1 MSLLTVDQIQY
12 NGGTALTLP
21 TATPGAG
28 DMLQT
33 NGSGVLSWRD
43 RLQKVTNA
51 AGSVTY
57 TTPANIQAGKSLG
70 TAGGNTMGWYSA
82 GGDPMKI
89 GSHIG
94 WRLADKADFNAIIT
108 TYDGNESAS
117 ANQGVGTMNL
127 KIPDS
132 VNASDV
138 SSYYMEAYNLSAQNG
153 NWYLNVKPIDASNNT
168 IVNGS
173 QIAHLT
179 QNLNNSGNY
188 NYYTGA
194 TSHIKI
200 NNGASYTSM
209 QNGSVNT
216 QYGDF
221 NRLQTQSS
229 SMSFRDLNFQLQ
241 HYNAKYDFDGV
252 VEANGFYSGNA
263 TNNFATSTV
272 YQGRGD
278 QGNFQMAT
286 NYAAGFQ
293 LEMGN
298 GGSFKKGTVC
308 LYYCLNDGA

>member
-51 AGSVTY
+51 AGTVTY
-57 TTPANIQAGKSLG
+57 TTPSNIQNGKALG
-70 TAGGNTMGWYSA
+70 TAGGNALGWYSA
-82 GGDPMKI
+82 GGDPMKV

-94 WRLADKADFNAIIT
+94 WRLADKADFNATISAYNGT
-108 TYDGNESAS
+108 ES
-117 ANQGVGTMNL
+117 NGVNTGVSSINL
-127 KIPDS
+127 LLPSS

-138 SSYYMEAYNLSAQNG
+138 SSYHMVGYSLAGQNG
-153 NWYLNVKPIDASNNT
+153 SWYMNVQPVNASGSSV
-168 IVNGS
+168 VNGS
-173 QIAHLT
+173 VIGHLGQALVGT
-179 QNLNNSGNY
+179 Y
-188 NYYTGA
+188 NDTYSTPA
-194 TSHIKI
+194 LSSIRI
-200 NNGASYTSM
+200 NNGPGTTVM

-216 QYGDF
+216 TYGDW
-221 NRLQTQSS
+221 NRLTSQSS
-229 SMSFRDLNFQLQ
+229 SMSRRDLNFQLQ

-252 VEANGFYSGNA
+252 VESNGWYSGGDNA
-263 TNNFATSTV
+263 NWAYSIV

-278 QGNFQMAT
+278 QGNFQMST
-286 NYAAGFQ
+286 DYAAGFKI
-293 LEMGN
+293 EMLN
-298 GGSFKKGTVC
+298 GGSFKKGTIE

>member
-21 TATPGAG
+21 TATPSAG

-51 AGSVTY
+51 AGTVTY
-57 TTPANIQAGKSLG
+57 TTPANIQAGKALG
-70 TAGGNTMGWYSA
+70 TGGSTTLGWYAA

-94 WRLADKADFNAIIT
+94 WRLADKADFNATIN
-108 TYDGNESAS
+108 TYGGTESS
-117 ANQGVGTMNL
+117 SGNQGVSTMNL

-138 SSYYMEAYNLSAQNG
+138 SSYYMEAYGLAAQNG
-153 NWYLNVKPIDASNNT
+153 GWYLHIKPIDSSNNP
-168 IVNGS
+168 IAYS
-173 QIAHLT
+173 QIGHLS
-179 QNLNNSGNY
+179 QASSNSYGFNY
-188 NYYTGA
+188 NTG
-194 TSHIKI
+194 TYNYIKI
-200 NNGASYTSM
+200 NDGPSGTSM

-216 QYGDF
+216 TYGDW
-221 NRLQTQSS
+221 NRLQTQNS

-252 VEANGFYSGNA
+252 VEVNGYHTGN
-263 TNNFATSTV
+263 NNQNFMISTV
-272 YQGRGD
+272 YQGRGN
-278 QGNFQMAT
+278 QGNFSMST
-286 NYAAGFQ
+286 GYAAGFS
-293 LEMGN
+293 LELMN
-298 GGSFKKGTVC
+298 GGNWKKGTVC

>member
-57 TTPANIQAGKSLG
+57 TTPANIQTGKSLG

-82 GGDPMKI
+82 GGDPMAI

-94 WRLADKADFNAIIT
+94 WRLADKADFNAIISSYGGT
-108 TYDGNESAS
+108 ES
-117 ANQGVGTMNL
+117 NGVNTGVSDINL
-127 KIPDS
+127 LLPS
-132 VNASDV
+132 GVNASDV
-138 SSYYMEAYNLSAQNG
+138 SSYYLVAYSLGAQNG
-153 NWYLNVKPIDASNNT
+153 NWYMNVEAINSAGNN
-168 IVNGS
+168 IANS
-173 QIAHLT
+173 QIGHLNQNISESYGFNYST
-179 QNLNNSGNY
+179 ANLNK
-188 NYYTGA
+188 
-194 TSHIKI
+194 IRI
-200 NNGASYTSM
+200 NNGPSGTTM
-209 QNGSVNT
+209 NNGQANT
-216 QYGDF
+216 TYGDW
-221 NRLQTQSS
+221 NSLTLQTS
-229 SMSFRDLNFQLQ
+229 SMSRRDLNFQLQ

-252 VEANGFYSGNA
+252 VEVNGYHSGSDNQG
-263 TNNFATSTV
+263 FASSIV

-278 QGNFQMAT
+278 QGNFVMST
-286 NYAAGFQ
+286 DYAAGFK
-293 LEMGN
+293 LEMLN
-298 GGSFKKGTVC
+298 GGSFKKGSVE

>member
-57 TTPANIQAGKSLG
+57 TTPANIQAGKALG

-94 WRLADKADFNAIIT
+94 WRLADKADFNATISAYGGT
-108 TYDGNESAS
+108 ESNG
-117 ANQGVGTMNL
+117 ANTGVGSINL
-127 KIPDS
+127 LLPSGVDG
-132 VNASDV
+132 SDV
-138 SSYYMEAYNLSAQNG
+138 SSYYLVAYSLGAQNG
-153 NWYLNVKPIDASNNT
+153 SWYMNVEAIDSAGNN
-168 IVNGS
+168 IANS
-173 QIAHLT
+173 QIGHLNQT
-179 QNLNNSGNY
+179 ISNGYGYNY
-188 NYYTGA
+188 NTA
-194 TSHIKI
+194 TLNKI
-200 NNGASYTSM
+200 RINIGPSGTSM
-209 QNGSVNT
+209 DNGQVNT
-216 QYGDF
+216 TYGDW
-221 NRLQTQSS
+221 NSLTSQSS
-229 SMSFRDLNFQLQ
+229 SMSRRDMNFQLQ

-252 VEANGFYSGNA
+252 VEVNGYHSGGDNQ
-263 TNNFATSTV
+263 NFASSIV
-272 YQGRGD
+272 YQGRGN
-278 QGNFQMAT
+278 QGNFVMST
-286 NYAAGFQ
+286 NYAAGFK
-293 LEMGN
+293 LEMLN
-298 GGSFKKGTVC
+298 GGSFKKGSAE